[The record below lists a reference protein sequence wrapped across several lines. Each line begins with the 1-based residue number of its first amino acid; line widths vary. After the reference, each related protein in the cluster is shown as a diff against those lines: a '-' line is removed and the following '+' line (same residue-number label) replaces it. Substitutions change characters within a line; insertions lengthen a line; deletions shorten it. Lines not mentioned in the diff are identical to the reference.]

1 MPMDYKIVF
10 VNADKIKD
18 EDDFVINYKIVAD
31 SSNYIQREK
40 KLKLLKDYYITYRDS
55 IIGLARAMSRV
66 STHPNKKDLKFI
78 IKSYGMSVLALLAEM
93 DIFKFLIRH
102 DDSVYARKILNGL
115 DKINIIEEVKMAVEE
130 EMEFSDTTNNELFEQ
145 AEKNKDEIL
154 KTLCE
159 IFEGHNEKYQPEI
172 IKDLIDAGQLKQDA
186 DSKTGKYT
194 AFKSPYEFL
203 CWCFE
208 NGYSGEINAAFVA
221 EHIKTK
227 CSLETLKKYERDARD
242 IMETKH
248 KSHRIHKNG

>member
-1 MPMDYKIVF
+1 MMVF
-10 VNADKIKD
+10 VNADEIKD
-18 EDDFVINYKIVAD
+18 EDNFVINYKIVAD
-31 SSNYIQREK
+31 PANYIQREK

-55 IIGLARAMSRV
+55 IIGLARAMIRA
-66 STHPNKKDLKFI
+66 STHSNKKGLKFI
-78 IKSYGMSVLALLAEM
+78 VKSHMMSVLALLAEM

-102 DDSVYARKILNGL
+102 DGSVYAQKILNSL
-115 DKINIIEEVKMAVEE
+115 AKINIIEEVKKTVEE
-130 EMEFSDTTNNELFEQ
+130 EMEFSDTTNNELFKQ
-145 AEKNKDEIL
+145 AQKNKDEIL
-154 KTLCE
+154 KKLCE
-159 IFEGHNEKYQPEI
+159 IFERHHEKYQPEI

-194 AFKSPYEFL
+194 AFKSPYEFF

-242 IMETKH
+242 VMETKH
-248 KSHRIHKNG
+248 ESHRIHRKRINPV